1 MNDRSLSSGVYPLLA
16 LLGWALMA
24 VEVSGCAHPT
34 NPGAEPDQVIS
45 SAQPDRQAGV
55 ARDISDV
62 ELLSLMAERPDLLLV
77 DVRTD
82 REWKDGHIEGACFLD
97 FLEDDFPARAKTLP
111 RDRPIAVY
119 CAAGGRSADAM
130 AFLAKAGYREVYN
143 LRGGFYGWEDA
154 GNSVSNAPPVALP
167 GEE

>member
-1 MNDRSLSSGVYPLLA
+1 MKMRIPYTGLHAQSF
-16 LLGWALMA
+16 LLGLAFITMEML
-24 VEVSGCAHPT
+24 GCALPQAPEST
-34 NPGAEPDQVIS
+34 SGQVATADQPDQ
-45 SAQPDRQAGV
+45 GV

-62 ELLSLMAERPDLLLV
+62 ELVTLLAERPDLLLI

-97 FLEDDFPARAKTLP
+97 FLEDDFPAKAKTLP
-111 RDRPIAVY
+111 KDRPIAVY

-130 AFLAKAGYREVYN
+130 AFLAKEGYREVYN

-154 GNSVSNAPPVALP
+154 GRTISQSPPVELP
-167 GEE
+167 TDD